1 MHVKRGKSSDLSKVG
16 IITDDE
22 GILAAKLQHDR
33 GEILGSSMH
42 DLLADLSGSHKDEL
56 VDA

>member
-1 MHVKRGKSSDLSKVG
+1 MHVKRGETSDLSQVS

-22 GILAAKLQHDR
+22 GILAAKLQHNR
-33 GEILGSSMH
+33 GEILCGGLH
-42 DLLADLSGSHKDEL
+42 DLLADLSGPHKDEL